1 MKPREIKM
9 GARVRAR
16 GRAGVDGTVRERVTG
31 AGVPSRQGRC
41 ARVEFEP
48 GVVEVH
54 LHWQLELL
62 VAAPPDPTPVLAK
75 APTSL
80 APQPNMASEPA
91 PAPASCKPPRP
102 PAWKDDQRVGAI
114 FLNRQ
119 PNGHFQMSLVVTCPD
134 GTSKNPLRL
143 SDLTM
148 EELVQE
154 LEAAGARLARI
165 AKEPP

>member
-1 MKPREIKM
+1 M
-9 GARVRAR
+9 
-16 GRAGVDGTVRERVTG
+16 
-31 AGVPSRQGRC
+31 
-41 ARVEFEP
+41 
-48 GVVEVH
+48 
-54 LHWQLELL
+54 
-62 VAAPPDPTPVLAK
+62 
-75 APTSL
+75 
-80 APQPNMASEPA
+80 
-91 PAPASCKPPRP
+91 
-102 PAWKDDQRVGAI
+102 GAI